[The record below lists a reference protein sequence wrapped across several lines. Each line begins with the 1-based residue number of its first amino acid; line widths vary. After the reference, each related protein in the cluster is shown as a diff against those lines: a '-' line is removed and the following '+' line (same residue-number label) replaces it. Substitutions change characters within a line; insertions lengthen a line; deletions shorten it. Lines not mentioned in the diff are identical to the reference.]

1 MQFKTTIPVSEFKEY
16 KLKVLSLVPIE
27 VSVYNHDGQAVETF
41 QTESTNNYY
50 TFQTAPENI
59 KEVIC
64 DVIPG
69 MVYEFHPV
77 VQAI

>member
-1 MQFKTTIPVSEFKEY
+1 MQFKTTIPISEFKEY
-16 KLKVLSLVPIE
+16 KLKVLSLVP
-27 VSVYNHDGQAVETF
+27 VDVMVYNHNGEVVEKF
-41 QTESTNNYY
+41 QTESTKNYY
-50 TFQTAPENI
+50 TFQTAPDDI

-77 VQAI
+77 VQAL